1 MASNYNIKDMIN
13 YLDRYNQQQST
24 PQYQVTPEQMQS
36 YLNVMNLQKQQ
47 EDLRQDDLRKLQEA
61 REQDAKVNQVRA
73 LANTLGNIGNAPNP
87 LPTLNLTDFRGQTIA
102 QYNPR
107 EGSPNKEVTPY
118 SPTNTNTELAMQDIG
133 LREQARQRQLA
144 NAQEMAK
151 FQEAI
156 AVANQYNIPIG
167 QAMGLTG
174 KDILG
179 FEKDRATAQA
189 GVQKEV
195 VSSIGDLYKQ
205 NLTNQG
211 NLQVQELKNTGDYNT
226 TQLKAINDFLIAN
239 TKAEN
244 DYAIAQL
251 KEQGLNNREIANII
265 SRKEIAN
272 INAKAQT
279 DAAATRAAATRY
291 AADQRAQTQ
300 PSYGPLSA
308 GLNNYMFLSP
318 EQQAMVTADYDAYA
332 RAVGLRGGQVPQA
345 NPQNVNTM
353 NNYINNQ
360 DASLGW

>member
-1 MASNYNIKDMIN
+1 MASNYNINDMVN
-13 YLDRYNQQQST
+13 YLNQYNQQQGT
-24 PQYQVTPEQMQS
+24 PQYQITPEQ
-36 YLNVMNLQKQQ
+36 LQAYNDMFALKQQ
-47 EDLRQDDLRKLQEA
+47 QLQDQQLAQAQLQEA
-61 REQDAKVNQVRA
+61 AKKDAKMGTV
-73 LANTLGNIGNAPNP
+73 ANILGAIGSGAGRRQDNGIDLIFRDYKGNVVGQLQGNRPQPTRTPVAPQN
-87 LPTLNLTDFRGQTIA
+87 
-102 QYNPR
+102 
-107 EGSPNKEVTPY
+107 V
-118 SPTNTNTELAMQDIG
+118 NTNAVKQQLALQ
-133 LREQARQRQLA
+133 EQQQAQQLA

-151 FQEAI
+151 FQEAV
-156 AVANQYNIPIG
+156 ALANQYNIPIG

-179 FEKDRATAQA
+179 YNKDIATAQA
-189 GVQKEV
+189 GVQKEIIN
-195 VSSIGDLYKQ
+195 SLGNLYEQ
-205 NLTNQG
+205 NLTNEG

-291 AADQRAQTQ
+291 AADQRVQGQ

-308 GLNNYMFLSP
+308 GLNNLMFLSP
-318 EQQAMVTADYDAYA
+318 EQQARVMADYDAYT
-332 RAVGLRGGQVPQA
+332 RAIGLRGNNVPQV

>member
-1 MASNYNIKDMIN
+1 MSAQ
-13 YLDRYNQQQST
+13 YNQQQNI
-24 PQYQVTPEQMQS
+24 PQYQVTPEQMQA
-36 YLNVMNLQKQQ
+36 YQDMFALKQQ
-47 EDLRQDDLRKLQEA
+47 QLEDQQLAQAQLQEA
-61 REQDAKVNQVRA
+61 ARKDARINTVANILGAIGSGARRQDNGIDLVFRDYKGNVMGQLQADRTQPTRA
-73 LANTLGNIGNAPNP
+73 QAVPQQI
-87 LPTLNLTDFRGQTIA
+87 
-102 QYNPR
+102 
-107 EGSPNKEVTPY
+107 
-118 SPTNTNTELAMQDIG
+118 NTNAAKAQIALQ
-133 LREQARQRQLA
+133 EQARQQELA

-167 QAMGLTG
+167 QAMELTG

-179 FEKDRATAQA
+179 YNKDIASGQA
-189 GVQKEV
+189 GVQKEI

-291 AADQRAQTQ
+291 AAGQRAQAQ

-308 GLNNYMFLSP
+308 GLNNLMFLSP
-318 EQQAMVTADYDAYA
+318 EQQARVMADYDAYT
-332 RAVGLRGGQVPQA
+332 RAIGLRGNNVPQV

>member
-1 MASNYNIKDMIN
+1 MASNYNINDMVN
-13 YLDRYNQQQST
+13 YLDRYNQQQNI
-24 PQYQVTPEQMQS
+24 PQYQVTPEQIQAYQDMFA
-36 YLNVMNLQKQQ
+36 LKQQ
-47 EDLRQDDLRKLQEA
+47 QLQDQQLAQAQLQEA
-61 REQDAKVNQVRA
+61 AKKDARINTVANILGAVGSGARRQDNGIDLVFRDYK
-73 LANTLGNIGNAPNP
+73 GNVM
-87 LPTLNLTDFRGQTIA
+87 GQLQA
-102 QYNPR
+102 DRPQYTRPQTV
-107 EGSPNKEVTPY
+107 PQQI
-118 SPTNTNTELAMQDIG
+118 NTNAAKTQIALQ
-133 LREQARQRQLA
+133 EQARQQELA
-144 NAQEMAK
+144 NAQEMAR
-151 FQEAI
+151 FQEAV
-156 AVANQYNIPIG
+156 ALANQYNIPIG

-239 TKAEN
+239 SKAEN

-251 KEQGLNNREIANII
+251 KEQGLNNRQINDLI

-291 AADQRAQTQ
+291 AADQRAQAQ

-332 RAVGLRGGQVPQA
+332 RAVGLRGGQVPQV

-360 DASLGW
+360 DASSRW